1 MILDQFSQNLNPEEE
16 KINSKIFDLVVGRV
30 LKNVYLSLDSDKRKI
45 MEDIFLSGTDEDREK
60 FIKENVPNFEELFE
74 KESKIIEK
82 ELELEIEKE
91 V

>member
-82 ELELEIEKE
+82 ELELEVEKE